1 MKRAF
6 ALFLSIAIFLSFF
19 GFQKVHAA
27 GFNIND
33 VPRAAGDPSGT
44 CGDSLKWFIST
55 KTDTLYIYGSGTM
68 YDYTTNDYMAPW
80 YVAVSAEK
88 KASHIYI
95 DSGVR
100 SIGEFAFYYLDEIK
114 DVSLPSG
121 LSSIGIGAFY
131 NCTGIKKLLIPGSV
145 TKIDT
150 YAFYGMT
157 GLTDIRLPNCTYTNR
172 MMMGCSSL
180 KTMYFNPKMTSSAAD
195 IAAQAFDGCSSI
207 SKVYFPG
214 SRTEWDSKVVSRARS
229 MDSEEI
235 LNAEIICD
243 YENHF
248 LDVPY
253 EASYLPYVNWAY
265 QNGVIQG
272 TTADTFGPDEACR
285 RCDLAVML
293 YRMFGKPSVSGQSIP
308 FTDVKSS
315 DYYYKAVLWAYNK
328 GYIKGTSDT
337 KFNPKGSITRQD
349 MVVILWR
356 IDGDLTGKLK
366 KPSITNPFKDVKKG
380 HYAYNAIMWAYQK
393 GITKGT
399 TSTTFSPTS
408 NCLRYQLA
416 VFLNKFNKIDP
427 VI

>member
-1 MKRAF
+1 MKRAA
-6 ALFLSIAIFLSFF
+6 ALFLTIALILSLFTFRNVYAATFSID
-19 GFQKVHAA
+19 
-27 GFNIND
+27 D

-44 CGDSLKWFIST
+44 CGDSLKWLIST

-145 TKIDT
+145 TKICT

-180 KTMYFNPKMTSSAAD
+180 KTMYFDPVMSSSVVG
-195 IAAQAFDGCSSI
+195 IGQKSFDGCTSLETI
-207 SKVYFPG
+207 YFPG
-214 SRTEWDSKVVSRARS
+214 SRTEWEGIIVPKANATDC
-229 MDSEEI
+229 EE
-235 LNAEIICD
+235 LLEAETVCD
-243 YENHF
+243 YKNYF

-253 EASYLPYVNWAY
+253 TANYLKSVNWAY
-265 QNGVIQG
+265 EHGVIMG
-272 TTADTFGPDEACR
+272 TSDDTFGPNDDCK

-293 YRMFGKPSVSGQSIP
+293 YRMYGKHSISGMSIP
-308 FTDVKSS
+308 FTDVKSGA
-315 DYYYKAVLWAYNK
+315 YYYKAVVWAYNK
-328 GYIKGTSDT
+328 GYIKGTSAT
-337 KFNPKGSITRQD
+337 RFNPNGSITRQD

-356 IDGDLTGKLK
+356 IDGSK
-366 KPSITNPFKDVKKG
+366 KVNIANPFTDVDESS
-380 HYAYNAIMWAYQK
+380 YAYKAIMWAYK
-393 GITKGT
+393 NSITSGT
-399 TSTTFSPTS
+399 SATTFSPTDK
-408 NCLRYQLA
+408 CKRYQLA
-416 VFLNKFNKIDP
+416 VFLNKFNKIEH
-427 VI
+427 VISD